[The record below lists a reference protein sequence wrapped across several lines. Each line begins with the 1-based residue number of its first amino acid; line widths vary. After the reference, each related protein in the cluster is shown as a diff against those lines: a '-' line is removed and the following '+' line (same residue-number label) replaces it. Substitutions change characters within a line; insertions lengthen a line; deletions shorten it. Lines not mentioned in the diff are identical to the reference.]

1 MEDNSKSMEQ
11 NLRTP
16 IVCVMGHVDHG
27 KTSLLDKIRGT
38 AIAEREAGL
47 ITQHIGAT
55 EVPLDIVT
63 RLCGPIFKGETKV
76 PGLLFI
82 DTPGHRA
89 FTTLRA
95 RGGALADL
103 AVLVVDVNE
112 GFQPQTSEA
121 VEILKRFKTP
131 FIVAANKIDKIHG
144 WNPQSGKPFILSY
157 PGQAEHVKTA
167 LDEKIYA
174 IIGKLYEMGFSSDRY
189 DRVRDFQ
196 RNIGVVPL
204 SAKTGEGIP
213 DLLMILI
220 GLAQRFLE
228 KDLQYKAVGPG
239 VGTVLEVKEEVGLG
253 TTLDVI
259 LYDGELNV
267 GDTVV
272 VGSLGNPIVT
282 KIRALLKPRPLSE
295 IRAEEKFKQ
304 VKKVVAASGVK
315 IAAPNLEG
323 ALSGSQIRAA
333 LSNIDEVARQIKSE
347 IDAVRIETESN
358 GILIKADTL
367 GSLEALVNELKKEN
381 IPIRKADIGDIS
393 KRDVVEVKT
402 IKDPLLS
409 AIVGFDVDVLP
420 DAKEEL
426 AGSDIKVFINDVIYK
441 LIEDY
446 NKWVSEQK
454 QLIEKKRYETIIKPG
469 RFIILPHCTFR
480 QSKPAIVGVRVMGG
494 VIKTN
499 LEVMREDG
507 TVVGKIKGIQEQ
519 NENIREAAA
528 GKEVAVAIDGPI
540 VGRQIKEGDTLYIDV
555 PEKHAKIAEQELFES
570 MKVEDKEA
578 LMAYLEI
585 KRRGNP
591 FWGK

>member
-1 MEDNSKSMEQ
+1 MAP

-27 KTSLLDKIRGT
+27 KTSLLDRIRGT
-38 AIAEREAGL
+38 TIAEREAGL

-55 EVPLDIVT
+55 EVPLDVIKRV
-63 RLCGPIFKGETKV
+63 CGPVFKGDTKV

-103 AVLVVDVNE
+103 AILVVDINE
-112 GFQPQTSEA
+112 GFQPQTIEA

-131 FIVAANKIDKIHG
+131 FVVAATKIDKVAG
-144 WNPQSGKPFILSY
+144 WNPQSGQPFIISY
-157 PGQAEHVKTA
+157 PRQPEHTKVA
-167 LDEKIYA
+167 LDEKIYV

-196 RNIGVVPL
+196 RNIGVVPI

-213 DLLMILI
+213 DLLMILM
-220 GLAQRFLE
+220 GLAQKFLE
-228 KDLQYKAVGPG
+228 KDLEYRAVGPG
-239 VGTVLEVKEEVGLG
+239 TGTVLEVKEEVGLG

-267 GDTVV
+267 GDTIV
-272 VGSLGNPIVT
+272 VGSRGNPIAT

-315 IAAPNLEG
+315 IAAPQLEG
-323 ALSGSQIRAA
+323 ALAGSQVRAVDGN
-333 LSNIDEVARQIKSE
+333 LEEVASAIKSE

-358 GILIKADTL
+358 GILIKADTI

-381 IPIRKADIGDIS
+381 IPIRRADIGDVS
-393 KRDVVEVKT
+393 KRDVAEIKT
-402 IKDPLLS
+402 IKDPLFSVIL
-409 AIVGFDVDVLP
+409 GFEVDVLP
-420 DAKEEL
+420 DAREEL
-426 AGSDIKVFINDVIYK
+426 TGSDIKLFVNNVIYQ

-446 NKWVSEQK
+446 KKWVVDQK
-454 QLIEKKRYETIIKPG
+454 QLMEKKRYETIIKPG
-469 RFIILPHCTFR
+469 RFKILPDCTFR
-480 QSKPAIVGVRVMGG
+480 QSKPAVVGVRVLGG
-494 VIKTN
+494 IIKTN
-499 LEVMREDG
+499 LDVMKENGAIVG
-507 TVVGKIKGIQEQ
+507 TIKGIQEH
-519 NENIREAAA
+519 NENISEAAS

-555 PEKHAKIAEQELFES
+555 PEKHAKIAEQELFEA
-570 MKVEDKEA
+570 MKIEDKET
-578 LMAYLEI
+578 LMAYMEI

>member
-1 MEDNSKSMEQ
+1 MKSMTQ

-27 KTSLLDKIRGT
+27 KTSLLDRIRGT
-38 AIAEREAGL
+38 TIAEREAGL

-55 EVPLDIVT
+55 EVPLDVIKRV
-63 RLCGPIFKGETKV
+63 CGPVFKGETKV

-103 AVLVVDVNE
+103 AVLVVDINE
-112 GFQPQTSEA
+112 GFQPQTLEA
-121 VEILKRFKTP
+121 IEILKRFKTP
-131 FIVAANKIDKIHG
+131 FVVAANKIDKIPG
-144 WNPQSGKPFILSY
+144 WNSQPGQPFIFSY
-157 PGQAEHVKTA
+157 PKQAEHVKTA
-167 LDEKIYA
+167 LDEKIYVV
-174 IIGKLYEMGFSSDRY
+174 IGKLYELGFSSDRY

-196 RNIGVVPL
+196 RNIGVIPL
-204 SAKTGEGIP
+204 SAKTGEGIA
-213 DLLMILI
+213 DLLMVLM
-220 GLAQRFLE
+220 GLAQKFLE
-228 KDLQYKAVGPG
+228 KDLEYRAVGPG
-239 VGTVLEVKEEVGLG
+239 TGTVLEVKEEMGLG

-267 GDTVV
+267 GDTIV
-272 VGSLGNPIVT
+272 VGSLGIPIVT

-295 IRAEEKFKQ
+295 MRAEEKFKQ

-315 IAAPNLEG
+315 IAAPALEK
-323 ALSGSQIRAA
+323 ALAGSQIRVAPD
-333 LSNIDEVARQIKSE
+333 NIDEVSAQIKSE

-358 GILIKADTL
+358 GIFIKADTI

-381 IPIRKADIGDIS
+381 IPIRRADIGGIS
-393 KRDVVEVKT
+393 KRDVAEVKT
-402 IKDPLLS
+402 VKDPLFS
-409 AIVGFDVDVLP
+409 VIVGFDVDVLP

-426 AGSDIKVFINDVIYK
+426 AGSDIKLFMNDVIYK

-446 NKWVSEQK
+446 KKWVTEQK
-454 QLIEKKRYETIIKPG
+454 QLIQKKRYETIIKPG
-469 RFIILPHCTFR
+469 RFMILPDCTFR
-480 QSKPAIVGVRVMGG
+480 QSKPAVVGVRVMGG

-499 LEVMREDG
+499 LEVLKEDG
-507 TVVGKIKGIQEQ
+507 SPVGIIKGIQEHS
-519 NENIREAAA
+519 ENLSEAVT
-528 GKEVAVAIDGPI
+528 GKEVAVAIDGPT
-540 VGRQIKEGDTLYIDV
+540 VGRQIKEGEILYIDV
-555 PEKHAKIAEQELFES
+555 PEKHAKIVEQELFDA
-570 MKVEDKEA
+570 MKIEDKEA
-578 LMAYLEI
+578 LMAFMDI

>member
-1 MEDNSKSMEQ
+1 MPQ

-16 IVCVMGHVDHG
+16 IVVVMGHVDHG
-27 KTSLLDKIRGT
+27 KTTLLDKIRGT

-55 EVPLDIVT
+55 EVPLDVIKRV
-63 RLCGPIFKGETKV
+63 CGPIFRGETKV

-103 AVLVVDVNE
+103 AVLVVDVSE
-112 GFQPQTSEA
+112 GFQPQTLEA
-121 VEILKRFKTP
+121 VEILKRFRTP
-131 FIVAANKIDKIHG
+131 FVVAANKIDRLAG
-144 WNPQSGKPFILSY
+144 WNPQPGQPFILSY
-157 PGQAEHVKTA
+157 PKQAEHVRIA
-167 LDEKIYA
+167 LDEKIYT
-174 IIGKLYEMGFSSDRY
+174 ITGKLYEQGFSSDRY

-196 RNIGVVPL
+196 RNIGVIPL

-213 DLLMILI
+213 DLLMMLM

-228 KDLQYKAVGPG
+228 KDLEYRATGPG
-239 VGTVLEVKEEVGLG
+239 IGTVLEVKEETGLG

-259 LYDGELNV
+259 LYEGELNV
-267 GDTVV
+267 GDTIV
-272 VGSLGNPIVT
+272 VGSLGEPIVT

-295 IRAEEKFKQ
+295 MRAEEKFKP
-304 VKKVVAASGVK
+304 VKKVVAASGIK

-323 ALSGSQIRAA
+323 ALAGSQVRVATD
-333 LSNIDEVARQIKSE
+333 NINEVAAQIKSE
-347 IDAVRIETESN
+347 VDAVRIGTESN

-381 IPIRKADIGDIS
+381 IQIRRADIGDVS
-393 KRDVVEVKT
+393 KRDVAEVKT

-409 AIVGFDVDVLP
+409 VIVGFEVDILP

-426 AGSDIKVFINDVIYK
+426 AGSDIKVFTGDVIYR

-446 NKWVSEQK
+446 KKWVAEQK
-454 QLIEKKRYETIIKPG
+454 ALIEKKRYETIIKPG
-469 RFIILPHCTFR
+469 RFMILPDCTFR
-480 QSKPAIVGVRVMGG
+480 QSKPAVVGVRVFGG

-499 LEVMREDG
+499 LDVIREDG
-507 TVVGKIKGIQEQ
+507 ATVGKIKGIQEH
-519 NENIREAAA
+519 NENISDAAT
-528 GKEVAVAIDGPI
+528 GKEVAVAIDGPT
-540 VGRQIKEGDTLYIDV
+540 VGRQIKEGDILYIDV
-555 PEKHAKIAEQELFES
+555 PERHAKIVEQELFDAMS
-570 MKVEDKEA
+570 VQDKEA
-578 LMAYLEI
+578 MMAFMEI

>member
-1 MEDNSKSMEQ
+1 MTMAQ

-27 KTSLLDKIRGT
+27 KTSLLDRIRGT
-38 AIAEREAGL
+38 TIAEREAGL

-55 EVPLDIVT
+55 EVPLDIIKRV
-63 RLCGPIFKGETKV
+63 CGPVFKGDTKV

-103 AVLVVDVNE
+103 AVLVVDINE
-112 GFQPQTSEA
+112 GFQPQTIEA
-121 VEILKRFKTP
+121 IEILKRFKTP
-131 FIVAANKIDKIHG
+131 FIVAANKMDRIPG
-144 WNPQSGKPFILSY
+144 WNSHPGQPFILSY
-157 PGQAEHVKTA
+157 PKQAEHVKAA
-167 LDEKIYA
+167 LDEKIYVL
-174 IIGKLYEMGFSSDRY
+174 IGKLYEMGFSSDRY

-196 RNIGVVPL
+196 RNIGVIPL
-204 SAKTGEGIP
+204 SAKTGEGIA
-213 DLLMILI
+213 DLLMVLM

-228 KDLQYKAVGPG
+228 KDLEYRAVGPG
-239 VGTVLEVKEEVGLG
+239 TGTVLEVKEEVGLG

-272 VGSLGNPIVT
+272 VGSMGIPIVT

-295 IRAEEKFKQ
+295 MRAEEKFKQ

-315 IAAPNLEG
+315 IAAPGLEKSL
-323 ALSGSQIRAA
+323 AGSQIRVV
-333 LSNIDEVARQIKSE
+333 SDNVSEVSAQIKSE

-358 GILIKADTL
+358 GIFIKADTI

-381 IPIRKADIGDIS
+381 IPIHRADIGDIS
-393 KRDVVEVKT
+393 KRDVAEVKT
-402 IKDPLLS
+402 IKDPLFS
-409 AIVGFDVDVLP
+409 VIVGFDVDLLP

-426 AGSDIKVFINDVIYK
+426 TGSDIKLFINNVIYK

-446 NKWVSEQK
+446 KKWVTEQK
-454 QLIEKKRYETIIKPG
+454 QIIQKKRYETIIKPG
-469 RFIILPHCTFR
+469 RFMILPDCTFR
-480 QSKPAIVGVRVMGG
+480 QSKPAVVGVRVMGG

-499 LEVMREDG
+499 LELIKEDG
-507 TVVGKIKGIQEQ
+507 SVVGIIKGIQEHS
-519 NENIREAAA
+519 ENLNEAAA

-540 VGRQIKEGDTLYIDV
+540 VGRQIKEGEILYIDV
-555 PEKHAKIAEQELFES
+555 PEKHAKIVEQELFEA
-570 MKVEDKEA
+570 MKIEDKEA
-578 LMAYLEI
+578 LMAYMEI

>member
-1 MEDNSKSMEQ
+1 MAQ

-38 AIAEREAGL
+38 TIAEREAGL

-55 EVPLDIVT
+55 EVPLDVIKRV
-63 RLCGPIFKGETKV
+63 CGTIFKGDTKV

-103 AVLVVDVNE
+103 AVLVVDINE
-112 GFQPQTSEA
+112 GFQPQTIEA
-121 VEILKRFKTP
+121 IEILKRFKTP
-131 FIVAANKIDKIHG
+131 FIVAANKTDKVTG
-144 WNPQSGKPFILSY
+144 WNPQSGQPFVSSY
-157 PGQAEHVKTA
+157 PKQSEHAKAA
-167 LDEKIYA
+167 LDEKIYI

-196 RNIGVVPL
+196 RNIGVIPV

-213 DLLMILI
+213 DLLMVLM

-228 KDLQYKAVGPG
+228 KDLEYRAVGPG

-267 GDTVV
+267 GDTIV
-272 VGSLGNPIVT
+272 VGSRGIPITT

-295 IRAEEKFKQ
+295 IRSEEKFKQ

-315 IAAPNLEG
+315 IAAPALEG
-323 ALSGSQIRAA
+323 ALSGSQIRVAKDNIEDVAA
-333 LSNIDEVARQIKSE
+333 AIKSE

-358 GILIKADTL
+358 GIFIKADTI
-367 GSLEALVNELKKEN
+367 GSLEALLNELKKES
-381 IPIRKADIGDIS
+381 IPIRRADIGDIS
-393 KRDVVEVKT
+393 KRDVAEVKT
-402 IKDPLLS
+402 MKEPLFSVIL
-409 AIVGFDVDVLP
+409 GFDVDVLP
-420 DAKEEL
+420 DAKEDL
-426 AGSDIKVFINDVIYK
+426 MSSNIKLFINDVIYK

-446 NKWVSEQK
+446 KKWVTEQK
-454 QLIEKKRYETIIKPG
+454 QLLEKKRYETIIKPG
-469 RFIILPHCTFR
+469 RFVLLPDCTFR
-480 QSKPAIVGVRVMGG
+480 QSKPAVVGVRVLGG

-499 LEVMREDG
+499 LDVMKENG
-507 TVVGKIKGIQEQ
+507 VVVGTIKGIQEH
-519 NENIREAAA
+519 NENISEAAT
-528 GKEVAVAIDGPI
+528 GKEVAVAIEGPV
-540 VGRQIKEGDTLYIDV
+540 VGRQVKEGDVLYIDV

-570 MKVEDKEA
+570 MRIEDKET
-578 LMAYLEI
+578 LMAFMEI
-585 KRRGNP
+585 KRRGAP

>member
-1 MEDNSKSMEQ
+1 
-11 NLRTP
+11 
-16 IVCVMGHVDHG
+16 MGHVDHG

-38 AIAEREAGL
+38 TIAEREAGL

-55 EVPLDIVT
+55 EVPLEIIKRV
-63 RLCGPIFKGETKV
+63 CGPIFKGDTKV

-112 GFQPQTSEA
+112 GFQPQTLEA

-131 FIVAANKIDKIHG
+131 FIVAGNKIDKVPG
-144 WNPQSGKPFILSY
+144 WNPQPGKPFILSF
-157 PGQAEHVKTA
+157 PGQTEFAQVG
-167 LDEKIYA
+167 LDEKIYV

-196 RNIGVVPL
+196 RNIGIIPV

-213 DLLMILI
+213 DLLMILM
-220 GLAQRFLE
+220 GLAQKFLE
-228 KDLQYKAVGPG
+228 KDLEYRAVGPG
-239 VGTVLEVKEEVGLG
+239 IGTVLEVKEETGLG

-267 GDTVV
+267 GDTIV
-272 VGSLGNPIVT
+272 VGSRGAPIST

-295 IRAEEKFKQ
+295 MRSEEKFKQ
-304 VKKVVAASGVK
+304 VKKVVAASGIK
-315 IAAPNLEG
+315 IAAPSLEG
-323 ALSGSQIRAA
+323 ALAGSQIRVA
-333 LSNIDEVARQIKSE
+333 SGNIEEVAAAIKSE
-347 IDAVRIETESN
+347 IDSVRIETESN
-358 GILIKADTL
+358 GVLIKSDTI

-393 KRDVVEVKT
+393 KRDVAEVKT
-402 IKDPLLS
+402 IKDPLFAVIL
-409 AIVGFDVDVLP
+409 GFEVDVLP

-426 AGSDIKVFINDVIYK
+426 SDSDIKLFTNNVIYRI
-441 LIEDY
+441 IEDY
-446 NKWVSEQK
+446 KKWVVEQK
-454 QLIEKKRYETIIKPG
+454 QLLEKKRYETIIKPG
-469 RFIILPHCTFR
+469 RFIIMPDCTFR
-480 QSKPAIVGVRVMGG
+480 QSKPAVVGVRVRGG
-494 VIKTN
+494 IIKTN
-499 LEVMREDG
+499 LEVMKEDG
-507 TVVGKIKGIQEQ
+507 TIVGIIKGIQEN
-519 NENIREAAA
+519 NENISEAKA
-528 GKEVAVAIDGPI
+528 GKEVAMAIDGPV
-540 VGRQIKEGDTLYIDV
+540 VGRQIKEGDTLYIDI
-555 PEKHAKIAEQELFES
+555 PEKHAKIAEQELFEA
-570 MKVEDKEA
+570 MKIEDKET
-578 LMAYLEI
+578 LMAFMEI

>member
-1 MEDNSKSMEQ
+1 MSH

-27 KTSLLDKIRGT
+27 KTSLLDRIRGT
-38 AIAEREAGL
+38 TIAVREAGL

-55 EVPLDIVT
+55 EVPLEVIRRV
-63 RLCGPIFKGETKV
+63 CGAVFKGETKV

-95 RGGALADL
+95 RGGALSDM
-103 AVLVVDVNE
+103 AVLVVDINE
-112 GFQPQTSEA
+112 GFQPQTTEA
-121 VEILKRFKTP
+121 IEILKRFKTP

-144 WNPQSGKPFILSY
+144 WNSQSGQPFILSY
-157 PGQAEHVKTA
+157 PQQAEHAKA
-167 LDEKIYA
+167 QLDEKIYVL
-174 IIGKLYEMGFSSDRY
+174 IGKLYEMGFSSDRY

-196 RNIGVVPL
+196 RNIGVVPV

-213 DLLMILI
+213 DLLMVLM
-220 GLAQRFLE
+220 GLAQKFLE
-228 KDLQYKAVGPG
+228 KDLEYRAVGPG
-239 VGTVLEVKEEVGLG
+239 TGTVLEVKEEVGLG

-272 VGSLGNPIVT
+272 VGSRGNPITT

-295 IRAEEKFKQ
+295 MRAEEKFKQ

-315 IAAPNLEG
+315 IAAPGLEG
-323 ALSGSQIRAA
+323 ALSGSQIRVAID
-333 LSNIDEVARQIKSE
+333 NIEEVAAAIKSE

-358 GILIKADTL
+358 GIFIKADTI
-367 GSLEALVNELKKEN
+367 GSLEALVNELRKEN
-381 IPIRKADIGDIS
+381 IPIRRADIGDIS
-393 KRDVVEVKT
+393 KRDVAEVKT
-402 IKDPLLS
+402 IKDPLFS
-409 AIVGFDVDVLP
+409 VMVGFEVNVLP

-426 AGSDIKVFINDVIYK
+426 MGSDIKVFINDVIYR

-446 NKWVSEQK
+446 KKWVSEQK
-454 QLIEKKRYETIIKPG
+454 QLMDKKRYETIIKPG
-469 RFIILPHCTFR
+469 RFMILPDCTFR
-480 QSKPAIVGVRVMGG
+480 QSKPAVVGVRVMGG
-494 VIKTN
+494 IIKTN
-499 LEVMREDG
+499 LDVMKENGALIG
-507 TVVGKIKGIQEQ
+507 TIKGIQEH
-519 NENIREAAA
+519 NENISEAAA
-528 GKEVAVAIDGPI
+528 GKEVAVAIEGPT

-570 MKVEDKEA
+570 MKIEDKET
-578 LMAYLEI
+578 LMAYMEI
-585 KRRGNP
+585 KRRGSP

>member
-1 MEDNSKSMEQ
+1 MIQ

-27 KTSLLDKIRGT
+27 KTSLLDRIRGT
-38 AIAEREAGL
+38 TIAEREAGL

-55 EVPLDIVT
+55 EVPLDVIRRV
-63 RLCGPIFKGETKV
+63 CGQIFKGETKV

-103 AVLVVDVNE
+103 AILVVDINE
-112 GFQPQTSEA
+112 GFQPQTIEA

-131 FIVAANKIDKIHG
+131 FVVAANKSDKISG
-144 WNPQSGKPFILSY
+144 WNPQPGQPFILSY
-157 PGQAEHVKTA
+157 PKQAEHVRSV
-167 LDEKIYA
+167 LDEKIYV

-196 RNIGVVPL
+196 RNIGVIPL

-213 DLLMILI
+213 DLLMVLM

-239 VGTVLEVKEEVGLG
+239 TGTVLEVKEEVGLG

-272 VGSLGNPIVT
+272 VGSSGTPVVT

-295 IRAEEKFKQ
+295 MRAEEKFKR
-304 VKKVVAASGVK
+304 VKKVAAASGVK
-315 IAAPNLEG
+315 ISAPSLEG
-323 ALSGSQIRAA
+323 AIAGSQIRVA
-333 LSNIDEVARQIKSE
+333 SGNIEEVAAQIKSE

-381 IPIRKADIGDIS
+381 IPIRRADIGDIS
-393 KRDVVEVKT
+393 KRDVSEVKT
-402 IKDPLLS
+402 VKDPLFS
-409 AIVGFDVDVLP
+409 VIVGFDVDVLP

-426 AGSDIKVFINDVIYK
+426 AVSDIKLFINDVIYK

-446 NKWVSEQK
+446 KKWVIEQK
-454 QLIEKKRYETIIKPG
+454 QFLEKKRYETIIKPG
-469 RFIILPHCTFR
+469 RFMILPNCTFR
-480 QSKPAIVGVRVMGG
+480 QSKPAVVGVRVLGG
-494 VIKTN
+494 VIKTS
-499 LEVMREDG
+499 LEVMKEDG
-507 TVVGKIKGIQEQ
+507 AVVGKIKGIQEN
-519 NENIREAAA
+519 NENIGEASTR
-528 GKEVAVAIDGPI
+528 KEVAVAIEGPT
-540 VGRQIKEGDTLYIDV
+540 VGRQIKEGDILYIDV

-570 MKVEDKEA
+570 MRVEDKET
-578 LMAYLEI
+578 LMEFMAI
-585 KRRGNP
+585 KRKGNP

>member
-1 MEDNSKSMEQ
+1 MEN

-27 KTSLLDKIRGT
+27 KTSLLDRIRGT
-38 AIAEREAGL
+38 TIAEREAGL

-55 EVPLDIVT
+55 EVPLEIIKRV
-63 RLCGPIFKGETKV
+63 CGPVFKGDTKV

-103 AVLVVDVNE
+103 AILVVDINE
-112 GFQPQTSEA
+112 GFQPQTIEA

-131 FIVAANKIDKIHG
+131 FVVAATKIDKVTG
-144 WNPQSGKPFILSY
+144 WNPQSGQPFIVSY
-157 PGQAEHVKTA
+157 PKQPEHTKVA
-167 LDEKIYA
+167 LDEKIYV

-196 RNIGVVPL
+196 RNIGVVPI

-213 DLLMILI
+213 DLLMILM
-220 GLAQRFLE
+220 GLAQKFLE
-228 KDLQYKAVGPG
+228 KDLEYRAVGPG
-239 VGTVLEVKEEVGLG
+239 TGTVLEVKEEVGLG

-267 GDTVV
+267 GDTIV
-272 VGSLGNPIVT
+272 VGSRGTPIAT

-315 IAAPNLEG
+315 IAAPQLEG
-323 ALSGSQIRAA
+323 ALAGSQVRAVFG
-333 LSNIDEVARQIKSE
+333 NIEEVSAAIKSE

-358 GILIKADTL
+358 GILIKADTI

-381 IPIRKADIGDIS
+381 IPIRKADIGDVS
-393 KRDVVEVKT
+393 KRDVAEIKT
-402 IKDPLLS
+402 IKDPLFS
-409 AIVGFDVDVLP
+409 AILGFEVDVLP
-420 DAKEEL
+420 DAREEL
-426 AGSDIKVFINDVIYK
+426 TGSDIKLFVNNVIYR

-446 NKWVSEQK
+446 KKWVVEQK
-454 QLIEKKRYETIIKPG
+454 QLMEKKRYETIIKPG
-469 RFIILPHCTFR
+469 RFKILPDCTFR
-480 QSKPAIVGVRVMGG
+480 QSKPAVVGVRVLGG

-499 LEVMREDG
+499 LEVMKENG
-507 TVVGKIKGIQEQ
+507 VIVGAIKGIQE
-519 NENIREAAA
+519 NSENIGEAGA
-528 GKEVAVAIDGPI
+528 GKEVAVAIDGPT

-555 PEKHAKIAEQELFES
+555 PEKHAKIAEQELFPA
-570 MKVEDKEA
+570 MKIEDKET
-578 LMAYLEI
+578 LMAYMEI

>member
-1 MEDNSKSMEQ
+1 MGE

-38 AIAEREAGL
+38 TIAEREAGL

-55 EVPLDIVT
+55 EVPLEIIKRV
-63 RLCGPIFKGETKV
+63 CGPIFKGDTKV

-112 GFQPQTSEA
+112 GFQPQTLEA

-131 FIVAANKIDKIHG
+131 FIVAGNKIDKVPG
-144 WNPQSGKPFILSY
+144 WNPQPGKPFILSF
-157 PGQAEHVKTA
+157 PEQTGFAKTG
-167 LDEKIYA
+167 LDEKIYV
-174 IIGKLYEMGFSSDRY
+174 IIGKLYEMGLSSDRY

-196 RNIGVVPL
+196 RNIGIVPV

-213 DLLMILI
+213 DLLMILM
-220 GLAQRFLE
+220 GLARKFLE
-228 KDLQYKAVGPG
+228 KDLEYRAVGPG
-239 VGTVLEVKEEVGLG
+239 VGTVLEVKEETGLG

-267 GDTVV
+267 GDTIV
-272 VGSLGNPIVT
+272 VGSRNAPIST

-295 IRAEEKFKQ
+295 MRSEEKFKQ
-304 VKKVVAASGVK
+304 VRKVVAASGIK
-315 IAAPNLEG
+315 IAAPSLEG
-323 ALSGSQIRAA
+323 ALAGSQVRVATG
-333 LSNIDEVARQIKSE
+333 NIDEVGAAIKSE
-347 IDAVRIETESN
+347 IDSVRIETESN
-358 GILIKADTL
+358 GVLIKSDTI

-393 KRDVVEVKT
+393 KRDVAEVKT
-402 IKDPLLS
+402 IKEPLFAVIL
-409 AIVGFDVDVLP
+409 GFEVDVLP

-426 AGSDIKVFINDVIYK
+426 SGSDIKLFTNNVIYRI
-441 LIEDY
+441 IEDY
-446 NKWVSEQK
+446 KKWVVEQK
-454 QLIEKKRYETIIKPG
+454 QLLERKRYETIIKPG
-469 RFIILPHCTFR
+469 RFIIMPDCTFR
-480 QSKPAIVGVRVMGG
+480 QSKPAVVGVRVLGG
-494 VIKTN
+494 IIKTN
-499 LEVMREDG
+499 LEVMKEDG
-507 TVVGKIKGIQEQ
+507 TIVGIIKGIQEN
-519 NENIREAAA
+519 NENISEARA
-528 GKEVAVAIDGPI
+528 GKEVAMAIDGPV
-540 VGRQIKEGDTLYIDV
+540 VGRQIKEGDTLYIDT
-555 PEKHAKIAEQELFES
+555 PEKHAKIAEQELFEA
-570 MKVEDKEA
+570 MKIEDKET
-578 LMAYLEI
+578 LMAFMEI
-585 KRRGNP
+585 KRRSNP

>member
-1 MEDNSKSMEQ
+1 MAQ

-27 KTSLLDKIRGT
+27 KTSLLDRIRGT
-38 AIAEREAGL
+38 TIAEREAGL

-55 EVPLDIVT
+55 EVPLEVIKRV
-63 RLCGPIFKGETKV
+63 CGPVFKGDTKV

-103 AVLVVDVNE
+103 AILVVDINE
-112 GFQPQTSEA
+112 GFQPQTIEA

-131 FIVAANKIDKIHG
+131 FVVAATKIDKVAG
-144 WNPQSGKPFILSY
+144 WNPQSGQPFVVSY
-157 PGQAEHVKTA
+157 PRQPEHTKVA
-167 LDEKIYA
+167 LDEKIYV

-213 DLLMILI
+213 DLLMILM
-220 GLAQRFLE
+220 GLAQKFLE
-228 KDLQYKAVGPG
+228 KDLEYRAVGPG
-239 VGTVLEVKEEVGLG
+239 TGTVLEVKEEVGLG

-267 GDTVV
+267 GDTIV
-272 VGSLGNPIVT
+272 VGSRGNPIST

-315 IAAPNLEG
+315 IAAPSLEG
-323 ALSGSQIRAA
+323 ALAGSQIRAVDG
-333 LSNIDEVARQIKSE
+333 NIEEVAAAIKSE

-358 GILIKADTL
+358 GILIKSDTI

-381 IPIRKADIGDIS
+381 IPIRKADIGDVS
-393 KRDVVEVKT
+393 KRDVAEIKT
-402 IKDPLLS
+402 IKDPLFS
-409 AIVGFDVDVLP
+409 AILGFEVDVLP
-420 DAKEEL
+420 DAREEL
-426 AGSDIKVFINDVIYK
+426 MGSDIKLFVNNVIYR

-446 NKWVSEQK
+446 KKWVTEQK
-454 QLIEKKRYETIIKPG
+454 QLLEKKRYETIIKPG
-469 RFIILPHCTFR
+469 RFKILPDCTFR
-480 QSKPAIVGVRVMGG
+480 QSKPAVVGVRVLGG

-499 LEVMREDG
+499 LEVMKENGAIVG
-507 TVVGKIKGIQEQ
+507 TIKGIQEH
-519 NENIREAAA
+519 NENISEAAS

-555 PEKHAKIAEQELFES
+555 PEKHAKIAEQELFEA
-570 MKVEDKEA
+570 MKIEDKET
-578 LMAYLEI
+578 LMAFMEI

>member
-1 MEDNSKSMEQ
+1 MAQ

-27 KTSLLDKIRGT
+27 KTSVLDKIRGT
-38 AIAEREAGL
+38 AIVEREAGL

-55 EVPLDIVT
+55 EVPLDIIK
-63 RLCGPIFKGETKV
+63 RACGPIFKGETKV

-103 AVLVVDVNE
+103 AVLVIDVNE
-112 GFQPQTSEA
+112 GFQPQTVE
-121 VEILKRFKTP
+121 VIEILKRFKTP
-131 FIVAANKIDKIHG
+131 FLVAANKIDTIRG
-144 WNPQSGKPFILSY
+144 WNPQPGQPFVLSY
-157 PGQAEHVKTA
+157 ANQAEHVKNT
-167 LDEKIYA
+167 LDEKIYV

-196 RNIGVVPL
+196 RNIGVIPI

-213 DLLMILI
+213 DLLMVLM

-228 KDLQYKAVGPG
+228 KDLQYKARGPG
-239 VGTVLEVKEEVGLG
+239 IGTVLEVKEEVGLG

-259 LYDGELNV
+259 LYDGELKI

-272 VGSLGNPIVT
+272 VGSLDSPIVT

-295 IRAEEKFKQ
+295 MRAEEKFRH
-304 VKKVVAASGVK
+304 VKNVVAASGVK

-323 ALSGSQIRAA
+323 ALSGSEIRVAVN
-333 LSNIDEVARQIKSE
+333 NIHEVAAQIKSE
-347 IDAVRIETESN
+347 IDAVRIETDAK
-358 GILIKADTL
+358 GILIKADTI

-381 IPIRKADIGDIS
+381 IPIRKSDIGDIS
-393 KRDVVEVKT
+393 KRDIAEVKT
-402 IKDPLLS
+402 IKDPLFSVIL
-409 AIVGFDVDVLP
+409 GFDVDILH

-426 AGSDIKVFINDVIYK
+426 AGSDVKIFTNDVIYR

-446 NKWVSEQK
+446 EKWLAEQRRM
-454 QLIEKKRYETIIKPG
+454 IEKKRYETIIKAG
-469 RFIILPHCTFR
+469 RFKILPDCTFR
-480 QSKPAIVGVRVMGG
+480 QSKPAVVGVRVLGG

-499 LEVMREDG
+499 LELIREDG
-507 TVVGKIKGIQEQ
+507 AVVGKIKGIQEH
-519 NENIREAAA
+519 NENLNEATS

-570 MKVEDKEA
+570 MKVEDKET
-578 LMAYLEI
+578 LISFLEI
-585 KRRGNP
+585 KRRTNP

>member
-1 MEDNSKSMEQ
+1 
-11 NLRTP
+11 
-16 IVCVMGHVDHG
+16 MGHVDHG

-55 EVPLDIVT
+55 EVPLDVIKRV
-63 RLCGPIFKGETKV
+63 CGAIFKGETKV

-103 AVLVVDVNE
+103 AVLVVDINE
-112 GFQPQTSEA
+112 GFQPQTTEA

-131 FIVAANKIDKIHG
+131 FVVAANKIDKVPG
-144 WNPQSGKPFILSY
+144 WNPQHGQPFILSY
-157 PGQAEHVKTA
+157 PEQAGHAKAA
-167 LDEKIYA
+167 LDERIYI

-196 RNIGVVPL
+196 RNIAVVPV
-204 SAKTGEGIP
+204 SAKTGEGMP
-213 DLLMILI
+213 DLLMVLM
-220 GLAQRFLE
+220 GLAQKFLE
-228 KDLQYKAVGPG
+228 KDLEYRAVGPG

-267 GDTVV
+267 GDTIVA
-272 VGSLGNPIVT
+272 GSRGDPIVT
-282 KIRALLKPRPLSE
+282 KVRALLKPRPLSE

-315 IAAPNLEG
+315 IAAPSLEG
-323 ALSGSQIRAA
+323 ALSGSQVRVATN
-333 LSNIDEVARQIKSE
+333 NIGEVAAAIKSE

-358 GILIKADTL
+358 GILIKADTI

-381 IPIRKADIGDIS
+381 IPIRRADIGDIS
-393 KRDVVEVKT
+393 KRDVAEVKT
-402 IKDPLLS
+402 IKDPLFS
-409 AIVGFDVDVLP
+409 VIVGFDVDVLP

-426 AGSDIKVFINDVIYK
+426 TGSDIRVFINDVIYQ

-446 NKWVSEQK
+446 KKWVTEQK

-469 RFIILPHCTFR
+469 RFQILPDCTFR
-480 QSKPAIVGVRVMGG
+480 QSKPAVVGVRVLGG

-499 LEVMREDG
+499 LDVMKENG
-507 TVVGKIKGIQEQ
+507 VVVGTIKGIQER
-519 NENIREAAA
+519 NENISEAVT
-528 GKEVAVAIDGPI
+528 GKEVAVAIDGPT
-540 VGRQIKEGDTLYIDV
+540 VGRQIKEGDVLYIDV

-570 MKVEDKEA
+570 MKIEDKEA
-578 LMAYLEI
+578 LMAFMEI

>member
-1 MEDNSKSMEQ
+1 MAQ

-38 AIAEREAGL
+38 TIAEREAGL

-55 EVPLDIVT
+55 EVPLDVIKKA
-63 RLCGPIFKGETKV
+63 CGAVFKGETKI

-112 GFQPQTSEA
+112 GFQPQTLEA

-131 FIVAANKIDKIHG
+131 FVVAANKIDKISG
-144 WNPQSGKPFILSY
+144 WNPRAWQPFIVLY
-157 PGQAEHVKTA
+157 PEQAEHVKAA
-167 LDEKIYA
+167 LDEKIYV
-174 IIGKLYEMGFSSDRY
+174 IIGKLYELGFSSDRY

-196 RNIGVVPL
+196 RNIGVIPL

-213 DLLMILI
+213 DLLMVLM
-220 GLAQRFLE
+220 GLAQKFLE
-228 KDLQYKAVGPG
+228 RDLEYRAIGPG
-239 VGTVLEVKEEVGLG
+239 TGTVLEVKEEVGLG

-272 VGSLGNPIVT
+272 VGSKGVPIVT

-295 IRAEEKFKQ
+295 IRAEEKFRQ

-323 ALSGSQIRAA
+323 ALAGSQIRVA
-333 LSNIDEVARQIKSE
+333 LNNVEEVAAEIKSE
-347 IDAVRIETESN
+347 IDAVRIETHAN
-358 GILIKADTL
+358 GILIKADTI
-367 GSLEALVNELKKEN
+367 GSLEALVNELRKEN
-381 IPIRKADIGDIS
+381 IPIRRADIGDIS
-393 KRDVVEVKT
+393 KRDVAEVKT
-402 IKDPLLS
+402 IKDPFFSVIL
-409 AIVGFDVDVLP
+409 GFDVSVLP
-420 DAKEEL
+420 DAEEEL
-426 AGSDIKVFINDVIYK
+426 VGLNVKLFINNVIYR

-446 NKWVSEQK
+446 KKWVAEQK
-454 QLIEKKRYETIIKPG
+454 QIIEKKRYETIIKPG
-469 RFIILPHCTFR
+469 RFTILPDCTFR
-480 QSKPAIVGVRVMGG
+480 QSKPAIVGVRVLGG
-494 VIKTN
+494 IIKTN
-499 LEVMREDG
+499 LDVMKENG
-507 TVVGKIKGIQEQ
+507 VVVGTIKGIQER
-519 NENIREAAA
+519 NENISEAGA
-528 GKEVAVAIDGPI
+528 GKEVAVAIEGPI
-540 VGRQIKEGDTLYIDV
+540 VGRQIKEGEILYIDV
-555 PEKHAKIAEQELFES
+555 PERHAKIVEQELFET
-570 MKVEDKEA
+570 MKIEDKEA
-578 LMAYLEI
+578 LMAFMEI

>member
-1 MEDNSKSMEQ
+1 MAQ

-38 AIAEREAGL
+38 TIAEREAGL

-55 EVPLDIVT
+55 EVPLDVIKRV
-63 RLCGPIFKGETKV
+63 CGTIFKGDTKV

-103 AVLVVDVNE
+103 AVLVVDINE
-112 GFQPQTSEA
+112 GFQLQTIEA
-121 VEILKRFKTP
+121 IEILKRFKTP
-131 FIVAANKIDKIHG
+131 FIVAANKTDKVTG
-144 WNPQSGKPFILSY
+144 WNPQSGQPFVSSY
-157 PGQAEHVKTA
+157 PKQAEHAKVA
-167 LDEKIYA
+167 LDEKIYI

-196 RNIGVVPL
+196 RNIGVMPV

-213 DLLMILI
+213 DLLMVLM

-228 KDLQYKAVGPG
+228 KDLEYRAVGPG

-267 GDTVV
+267 GDTIV
-272 VGSLGNPIVT
+272 VGSRGAPIIT

-295 IRAEEKFKQ
+295 IRSEEKFKQ

-315 IAAPNLEG
+315 IAAPALEG
-323 ALSGSQIRAA
+323 ALAGSQIRVAKDNIEEVSAA
-333 LSNIDEVARQIKSE
+333 IKSE

-358 GILIKADTL
+358 GIFIKADTI
-367 GSLEALVNELKKEN
+367 GSLEALVNELKKES
-381 IPIRKADIGDIS
+381 IPIRRADIGDIS
-393 KRDVVEVKT
+393 KRDVAEVKT
-402 IKDPLLS
+402 MKEPLFSVIL
-409 AIVGFDVDVLP
+409 GFDVDVLP

-426 AGSDIKVFINDVIYK
+426 VGSNIKLFINDVIYK
-441 LIEDY
+441 LIDDY
-446 NKWVSEQK
+446 KKWVTEQK
-454 QLIEKKRYETIIKPG
+454 QLLEKKRYETIIKPG
-469 RFIILPHCTFR
+469 RFVLLPDCTFR
-480 QSKPAIVGVRVMGG
+480 QSKPAVVGVRVLGG
-494 VIKTN
+494 IIKTN
-499 LEVMREDG
+499 LDVMKENGAVIG
-507 TVVGKIKGIQEQ
+507 TIKGIQEH
-519 NENIREAAA
+519 NESISEAAT

-540 VGRQIKEGDTLYIDV
+540 VGRQVKEGDVLYIDV

-570 MKVEDKEA
+570 MRIEDKET
-578 LMAYLEI
+578 LMAFMEI
-585 KRRGNP
+585 KRRGHP

>member
-1 MEDNSKSMEQ
+1 MGE

-38 AIAEREAGL
+38 TIAEREAGL

-55 EVPLDIVT
+55 EVPLEIIKRV
-63 RLCGPIFKGETKV
+63 CGPIFKGDTKV

-112 GFQPQTSEA
+112 GFQPQTLEA

-131 FIVAANKIDKIHG
+131 FIVAGNKIDKIPG
-144 WNPQSGKPFILSY
+144 WNPQPGKPFILSF
-157 PGQAEHVKTA
+157 PEQTGFAQTG
-167 LDEKIYA
+167 LDEKIYV
-174 IIGKLYEMGFSSDRY
+174 IIGKLYEMGLSSDRY

-196 RNIGVVPL
+196 RNIGILPV

-213 DLLMILI
+213 DLLMILM
-220 GLAQRFLE
+220 GLAQKFLE
-228 KDLQYKAVGPG
+228 KDLEYRAVGPG
-239 VGTVLEVKEEVGLG
+239 VGTVLEVKEETGLG

-267 GDTVV
+267 GDTIV
-272 VGSLGNPIVT
+272 VGSRDAPIST

-295 IRAEEKFKQ
+295 IRSEEKFKQ
-304 VKKVVAASGVK
+304 VKKVVAASGIK
-315 IAAPNLEG
+315 IAAPGLEG
-323 ALSGSQIRAA
+323 ALAGSQIRVATG
-333 LSNIDEVARQIKSE
+333 NIDEVGAAIRSE
-347 IDAVRIETESN
+347 IDSVRIETESN
-358 GILIKADTL
+358 GVLIKSDTI

-393 KRDVVEVKT
+393 KRDVAEVKT
-402 IKDPLLS
+402 IKDPLFAVIL
-409 AIVGFDVDVLP
+409 GFEVDVLP

-426 AGSDIKVFINDVIYK
+426 SGSDIKLFTNNVIYRI
-441 LIEDY
+441 IEDY
-446 NKWVSEQK
+446 KKWVVEQK
-454 QLIEKKRYETIIKPG
+454 QLLEKKRYETIIKPG
-469 RFIILPHCTFR
+469 RFIIMPDCTFR
-480 QSKPAIVGVRVMGG
+480 QSKPAVVGVRVRGG
-494 VIKTN
+494 IIKTN
-499 LEVMREDG
+499 LEVMKEDG
-507 TVVGKIKGIQEQ
+507 TIVGIIKGIQEN
-519 NENIREAAA
+519 NENISEAKA
-528 GKEVAVAIDGPI
+528 GKEVAMAIDGPI
-540 VGRQIKEGDTLYIDV
+540 VGRQIKEGDTLYIDI
-555 PEKHAKIAEQELFES
+555 PEKHAKIAEQELFEA
-570 MKVEDKEA
+570 MKIEDKETLIA
-578 LMAYLEI
+578 FMEI

>member
-1 MEDNSKSMEQ
+1 MTMAQ

-27 KTSLLDKIRGT
+27 KTSLLDRIRGT
-38 AIAEREAGL
+38 TIAEREAGL

-55 EVPLDIVT
+55 EVTLDIIKRV
-63 RLCGPIFKGETKV
+63 CGTVFKGDTKV

-103 AVLVVDVNE
+103 AVLVVDINE
-112 GFQPQTSEA
+112 GFQPQTIEA
-121 VEILKRFKTP
+121 IEILKRFKTP
-131 FIVAANKIDKIHG
+131 FIVAANKIDRISG
-144 WNPQSGKPFILSY
+144 WNSQTGQPFILSY
-157 PGQAEHVKTA
+157 PMQAEHVKTA
-167 LDEKIYA
+167 LDEKIYV

-196 RNIGVVPL
+196 RNIGVIPL
-204 SAKTGEGIP
+204 SAKTGEGIA
-213 DLLMILI
+213 DLLMVLM

-228 KDLQYKAVGPG
+228 KDLEYRAVGPG
-239 VGTVLEVKEEVGLG
+239 TGTVLEVKEEVGLG

-272 VGSLGNPIVT
+272 VGSMGTPIVT

-295 IRAEEKFKQ
+295 MRAEEKFKQ

-315 IAAPNLEG
+315 IAAPGLEKSL
-323 ALSGSQIRAA
+323 AGSQIRVVID
-333 LSNIDEVARQIKSE
+333 NISEVCAQIKSE

-358 GILIKADTL
+358 GVFIKADTI

-381 IPIRKADIGDIS
+381 IPIRRADIGDIS
-393 KRDVVEVKT
+393 KRDVAEVKT
-402 IKDPLLS
+402 IKDPLFS
-409 AIVGFDVDVLP
+409 VIVGFDVDLLP

-426 AGSDIKVFINDVIYK
+426 TGSDIKLFINNVIYK

-446 NKWVSEQK
+446 KKWVTEQK
-454 QLIEKKRYETIIKPG
+454 QLIQKKRYETIIKPG
-469 RFIILPHCTFR
+469 RFMILPDCTFR
-480 QSKPAIVGVRVMGG
+480 QSKPAVVGVRVMGG

-499 LEVMREDG
+499 LELIKEDG
-507 TVVGKIKGIQEQ
+507 SVVGIIKGIQEHS
-519 NENIREAAA
+519 ENLNEAAT

-540 VGRQIKEGDTLYIDV
+540 VGRQIKEGEILYIDV
-555 PEKHAKIAEQELFES
+555 PEKHAKIVEQELFEA
-570 MKVEDKEA
+570 MKIEDKEA
-578 LMAYLEI
+578 LMAYMEI

>member
-1 MEDNSKSMEQ
+1 MAQ

-38 AIAEREAGL
+38 TIAEREAGL

-55 EVPLDIVT
+55 EVPLDVIKRV
-63 RLCGPIFKGETKV
+63 CGAIFKGETKV

-103 AVLVVDVNE
+103 AVVVVAVNE
-112 GFQPQTSEA
+112 GFQPQTVEA
-121 VEILKRFKTP
+121 IEILKRFKTP
-131 FIVAANKIDKIHG
+131 FIIAANKIDRIPG
-144 WNPQSGKPFILSY
+144 WNPGAGEPFILSY
-157 PGQAEHVKTA
+157 PKQAEHVKA
-167 LDEKIYA
+167 MLDEKIYVL
-174 IIGKLYEMGFSSDRY
+174 IGKLYEMGFSSDRY

-196 RNIGVVPL
+196 RNIGVIPL

-213 DLLMILI
+213 DLLMVLM
-220 GLAQRFLE
+220 GLAQKFLE
-228 KDLQYKAVGPG
+228 KDLQYRAVGPG

-259 LYDGELNV
+259 LYEGELEV
-267 GDTVV
+267 GDTIV
-272 VGSLGNPIVT
+272 VGSRGNPIVT

-295 IRAEEKFKQ
+295 MRAEEKFKQ

-315 IAAPNLEG
+315 IAAPALEG

-333 LSNIDEVARQIKSE
+333 EGDIQRIAAEIKSE
-347 IDAVRIETESN
+347 IDAVRIETESK
-358 GILIKADTL
+358 GILIKADTI
-367 GSLEALVNELKKEN
+367 GSLEALVNELKKED
-381 IPIRKADIGDIS
+381 IPIRRADIGDIS
-393 KRDVVEVKT
+393 KRDIAEIKT
-402 IKDPLLS
+402 IKDPLFSVIL
-409 AIVGFDVDVLP
+409 GFDVDVLP

-426 AGSDIKVFINDVIYK
+426 TGSGIRLFIHDVIYQ
-441 LIEDY
+441 LVDDY
-446 NKWVSEQK
+446 KKWVSEQR
-454 QLIEKKRYETIIKPG
+454 QLLEKKRYETIIKPG
-469 RFIILPHCTFR
+469 RFVILPDCTFR
-480 QSKPAIVGVRVMGG
+480 QSKPAVVGVRVLGG

-499 LEVMREDG
+499 LDVMKENG
-507 TVVGKIKGIQEQ
+507 VVVGKIKGIQEH
-519 NENIREAAA
+519 NENISEAAA
-528 GKEVAVAIDGPI
+528 GKEVAVAIEGPT
-540 VGRQIKEGDTLYIDV
+540 VGRQIKEGDVLYIDV

-570 MKVEDKEA
+570 MKIEDKEA
-578 LMAYLEI
+578 LMAFMEI
-585 KRRGNP
+585 RRRENP

>member
-1 MEDNSKSMEQ
+1 
-11 NLRTP
+11 
-16 IVCVMGHVDHG
+16 MGHVDHG

-38 AIAEREAGL
+38 TIAEREAGL

-55 EVPLDIVT
+55 EVPLEVIKRV
-63 RLCGPIFKGETKV
+63 CGPVFKGDTKV

-103 AVLVVDVNE
+103 AILVVDINE
-112 GFQPQTSEA
+112 GFQPQTIEA

-131 FIVAANKIDKIHG
+131 FVVAATKIDKVAG
-144 WNPQSGKPFILSY
+144 WNPQSGQPFIVSY
-157 PGQAEHVKTA
+157 PEQPEHTKVA
-167 LDEKIYA
+167 LDEKIYV

-213 DLLMILI
+213 DLLMILM
-220 GLAQRFLE
+220 GLAQKFLE
-228 KDLQYKAVGPG
+228 KDLEYRAVGPG
-239 VGTVLEVKEEVGLG
+239 TGTVLEVKEEVGLG

-267 GDTVV
+267 GDTIV
-272 VGSLGNPIVT
+272 VGSRGDPIAT

-315 IAAPNLEG
+315 IAAPSLEG
-323 ALSGSQIRAA
+323 ALAGSQVRAVDG
-333 LSNIDEVARQIKSE
+333 NIEEVSAAIKSE

-358 GILIKADTL
+358 GILIKADTI

-381 IPIRKADIGDIS
+381 IPIRKADIGDVS
-393 KRDVVEVKT
+393 KRDVAEIKT
-402 IKDPLLS
+402 IKDPLFL
-409 AIVGFDVDVLP
+409 AILGFEVDVLP
-420 DAKEEL
+420 DAREEL
-426 AGSDIKVFINDVIYK
+426 MGSDIKLFVNNVIYR

-446 NKWVSEQK
+446 KKWVVEQK
-454 QLIEKKRYETIIKPG
+454 QLMEKRRYETIIKPG
-469 RFIILPHCTFR
+469 RFKILPDCTFR
-480 QSKPAIVGVRVMGG
+480 QSKPAVVGVRVLGG

-499 LEVMREDG
+499 LEVMKDNGAIVG
-507 TVVGKIKGIQEQ
+507 TIKGIQEH
-519 NENIREAAA
+519 NENISEAAS

-555 PEKHAKIAEQELFES
+555 PEKHAKIAEQELFEA
-570 MKVEDKEA
+570 MKIEDKET
-578 LMAYLEI
+578 LMAYMEI